1 MFQPR
6 DLQPL
11 EEGTGENTPGK
22 QMSLC
27 SGLLQIFMSE
37 DLHVCG

>member
-11 EEGTGENTPGK
+11 EEGTGENRARK
-22 QMSLC
+22 ADVLEL
-27 SGLLQIFMSE
+27 GLLQIFMSE

>member
-11 EEGTGENTPGK
+11 EEGTGENRARKADVLVLWPAAD
-22 QMSLC
+22 
-27 SGLLQIFMSE
+27 FHE
-37 DLHVCG
+37 